1 MATERIL
8 VVDDDRAT
16 ADTLALLIETLGCEA
31 KAVYNGRDA
40 VEQIVEFEPDMA
52 LIDIGMPERDGYD
65 TVAGIRQQ
73 PGGTHVILVA
83 VTGWSREEDKRRAY
97 EAGFDLHITKPMR
110 VETLRELLALLDP
123 VTHGAGEARVD
134 AVAQPD

>member
-1 MATERIL
+1 VSERIL

-16 ADTLALLIETLGCEA
+16 ADMQAMLISTLGYEA
-31 KAVYNGRDA
+31 KAVYSGQEA
-40 VEQIVEFEPDMA
+40 VEQIISYEPDMA

-83 VTGWSREEDKRRAY
+83 VTGWSRDEDKRRAC
-97 EAGFDLHITKPMR
+97 ESGFDLHVAKPMR
-110 VETLRELLALLDP
+110 VETLRELIALLDP
-123 VTHGAGEARVD
+123 SGDGADGNRA
-134 AVAQPD
+134 